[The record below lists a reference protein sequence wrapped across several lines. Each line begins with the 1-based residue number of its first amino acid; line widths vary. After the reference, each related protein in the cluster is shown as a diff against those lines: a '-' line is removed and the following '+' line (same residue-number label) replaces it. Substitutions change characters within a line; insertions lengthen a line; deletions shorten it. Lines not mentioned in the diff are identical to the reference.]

1 MLTNLEAN
9 VDALHDDDDGNVVFG
24 VAPKGAIHNLGYIHT
39 CWRHLNRSSMS
50 YLWAIMSPF
59 ISHTLCEGVKACNV
73 EYECPRSKPHDVVVG
88 D

>member
-1 MLTNLEAN
+1 
-9 VDALHDDDDGNVVFG
+9 
-24 VAPKGAIHNLGYIHT
+24 
-39 CWRHLNRSSMS
+39 MS

-88 D
+88 DSERKAKLAELSAAKACGTFGHYYCARTSVRSVCPQGTNSYTSYIHE